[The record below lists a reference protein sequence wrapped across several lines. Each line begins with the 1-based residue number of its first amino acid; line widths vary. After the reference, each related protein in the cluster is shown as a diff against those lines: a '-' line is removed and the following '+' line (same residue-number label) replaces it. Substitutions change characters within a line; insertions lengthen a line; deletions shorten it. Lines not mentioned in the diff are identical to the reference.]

1 MREEYSENVR
11 RWYDKDPVLSR
22 SMRTLEHSDD
32 KTQIQVALNII
43 KIIIEH
49 NIAYSEYSGVEEI
62 IDAVDEGL
70 VNQGRSRWYDIDK
83 TLRAAITMLENSDH
97 EVQSEVA
104 KQMAKMV
111 VDKIKE
117 SPEEMDDEDDD
128 FDLDDEEE
136 DDDDDYKEGDYKL
149 L

>member
-1 MREEYSENVR
+1 MREEYSENIR
-11 RWYDKDPVLSR
+11 RWYDKDPILSR
-22 SMRTLEHSDD
+22 SMNILEQSDD
-32 KTQIQVALNII
+32 TTQIQVALNII

-83 TLRAAITMLENSDH
+83 TLRAAITMLENSDT
-97 EVQSEVA
+97 EVQITAA
-104 KQMAKMV
+104 KEMAKMV

-117 SPEEMDDEDDD
+117 APEDEIDDESDDLD
-128 FDLDDEEE
+128 FDEE
-136 DDDDDYKEGDYKL
+136 DDDYKEGDYKFL
-149 L
+149 